1 MIYIEALTICTL
13 IISIIGVVMFCVCMK
28 LDRKESKDADSN

>member
-1 MIYIEALTICTL
+1 MSYIEALTICTL
-13 IISIIGVVMFCVCMK
+13 IVSIVGVVMFGICMK

>member
-1 MIYIEALTICTL
+1 MTYIEALTKYTL

-28 LDRKESKDADSN
+28 LVERKGE